1 MRPNPRPQE
10 IYRHFKGNI
19 YQIITLARHS
29 ENGMKMVVYQ
39 QLYAPY
45 EVYVRPLEMF
55 MSKIDARKYP
65 NETQIYRFEKID
77 TRGEENAGTQ
87 KETSSETLTRVLNRG
102 KTQSVPAPEEQK
114 TTLAEVK
121 NAEVEN
127 VSRNVQ
133 MWTTLAEVKNAEVEN
148 VSRNVQMWTTL
159 AEVKNAE
166 VENVSRNVQMWTT
179 LAEVKNAEVENV
191 SRNVQMWTT
200 LAEVKNAEVENVSG
214 NVQPSEEEFTL
225 DQGLVEFLDAD
236 TYEKKLQILSALHPR
251 ITDAMIDTMAVS
263 LDTEVKEG
271 DIEMRYNEIK
281 NCLMTMERF
290 ECNRLR

>member
-114 TTLAEVK
+114 TTLVEAE
-121 NAEVEN
+121 
-127 VSRNVQ
+127 SI
-133 MWTTLAEVKNAEVEN
+133 
-148 VSRNVQMWTTL
+148 
-159 AEVKNAE
+159 
-166 VENVSRNVQMWTT
+166 
-179 LAEVKNAEVENV
+179 
-191 SRNVQMWTT
+191 
-200 LAEVKNAEVENVSG
+200 SG
-214 NVQPSEEEFTL
+214 NVQLSEEEFTL

-251 ITDAMIDTMAVS
+251 ITDVMIDTMAVS

>member
-127 VSRNVQ
+127 VS
-133 MWTTLAEVKNAEVEN
+133 
-148 VSRNVQMWTTL
+148 
-159 AEVKNAE
+159 
-166 VENVSRNVQMWTT
+166 
-179 LAEVKNAEVENV
+179 
-191 SRNVQMWTT
+191 
-200 LAEVKNAEVENVSG
+200 G

>member
-127 VSRNVQ
+127 VS
-133 MWTTLAEVKNAEVEN
+133 
-148 VSRNVQMWTTL
+148 
-159 AEVKNAE
+159 
-166 VENVSRNVQMWTT
+166 
-179 LAEVKNAEVENV
+179 
-191 SRNVQMWTT
+191 
-200 LAEVKNAEVENVSG
+200 G
-214 NVQPSEEEFTL
+214 NVQLSEEEFTL

>member
-114 TTLAEVK
+114 TTLVEAE
-121 NAEVEN
+121 
-127 VSRNVQ
+127 SI
-133 MWTTLAEVKNAEVEN
+133 
-148 VSRNVQMWTTL
+148 
-159 AEVKNAE
+159 
-166 VENVSRNVQMWTT
+166 
-179 LAEVKNAEVENV
+179 
-191 SRNVQMWTT
+191 
-200 LAEVKNAEVENVSG
+200 SG
-214 NVQPSEEEFTL
+214 NVQLSEEEFTL

>member
-127 VSRNVQ
+127 VSG
-133 MWTTLAEVKNAEVEN
+133 
-148 VSRNVQMWTTL
+148 
-159 AEVKNAE
+159 
-166 VENVSRNVQMWTT
+166 
-179 LAEVKNAEVENV
+179 
-191 SRNVQMWTT
+191 NVQMWTT

>member
-133 MWTTLAEVKNAEVEN
+133 MWTTLAEV
-148 VSRNVQMWTTL
+148 
-159 AEVKNAE
+159 
-166 VENVSRNVQMWTT
+166 
-179 LAEVKNAEVENV
+179 
-191 SRNVQMWTT
+191 
-200 LAEVKNAEVENVSG
+200 ENVSG

>member
-77 TRGEENAGTQ
+77 IRGEENAGTQ

-114 TTLAEVK
+114 TILV
-121 NAEVEN
+121 EVE
-127 VSRNVQ
+127 S
-133 MWTTLAEVKNAEVEN
+133 
-148 VSRNVQMWTTL
+148 
-159 AEVKNAE
+159 
-166 VENVSRNVQMWTT
+166 
-179 LAEVKNAEVENV
+179 
-191 SRNVQMWTT
+191 
-200 LAEVKNAEVENVSG
+200 VSG
-214 NVQPSEEEFTL
+214 NVQPPEEEFTL

-271 DIEMRYNEIK
+271 DIETRYNEIK

>member
-114 TTLAEVK
+114 TTLVEAE
-121 NAEVEN
+121 
-127 VSRNVQ
+127 S
-133 MWTTLAEVKNAEVEN
+133 
-148 VSRNVQMWTTL
+148 
-159 AEVKNAE
+159 
-166 VENVSRNVQMWTT
+166 
-179 LAEVKNAEVENV
+179 
-191 SRNVQMWTT
+191 
-200 LAEVKNAEVENVSG
+200 VSG
-214 NVQPSEEEFTL
+214 NVQLSEEEFTL

>member
-77 TRGEENAGTQ
+77 IRGEENTGFQ

-102 KTQSVPAPEEQK
+102 KTQSTFALEEQK
-114 TTLAEVK
+114 TTLAEEK
-121 NAEVEN
+121 NVN
-127 VSRNVQ
+127 RNVQ
-133 MWTTLAEVKNAEVEN
+133 IWTTLAEVKNAEVEN
-148 VSRNVQMWTTL
+148 VS
-159 AEVKNAE
+159 E
-166 VENVSRNVQMWTT
+166 
-179 LAEVKNAEVENV
+179 
-191 SRNVQMWTT
+191 
-200 LAEVKNAEVENVSG
+200 
-214 NVQPSEEEFTL
+214 NVQPPEDEEAFTL

-251 ITDAMIDTMAVS
+251 ITDSMIDTMAVS

-271 DIEMRYNEIK
+271 DIETRYNEIK

>member
-148 VSRNVQMWTTL
+148 VS
-159 AEVKNAE
+159 
-166 VENVSRNVQMWTT
+166 
-179 LAEVKNAEVENV
+179 
-191 SRNVQMWTT
+191 
-200 LAEVKNAEVENVSG
+200 G

>member
-1 MRPNPRPQE
+1 M
-10 IYRHFKGNI
+10 
-19 YQIITLARHS
+19 
-29 ENGMKMVVYQ
+29 
-39 QLYAPY
+39 
-45 EVYVRPLEMF
+45 RPLEMF

-127 VSRNVQ
+127 VSGNVQ
-133 MWTTLAEVKNAEVEN
+133 P
-148 VSRNVQMWTTL
+148 
-159 AEVKNAE
+159 
-166 VENVSRNVQMWTT
+166 
-179 LAEVKNAEVENV
+179 
-191 SRNVQMWTT
+191 WTT